1 MSAPDTNI
9 EKQTEHHKSP
19 LLGMGAAVA
28 FAGVLLLGLMIW
40 LSANG
45 NDPSDDQ
52 APEGAAAV
60 STAN

>member
-9 EKQTEHHKSP
+9 DKQTDDHKSP

-28 FAGVLLLGLMIW
+28 FAGVLLLGLMVW

-45 NDPSDDQ
+45 NNPGEEQ
-52 APEGAAAV
+52 EPTAAAVV